1 MICIKKIFRDVKFSQ
16 LFNQRNFLNS
26 WQSHYGQVPGVFLDC
41 SVYYQVLGEREIAA
55 VVVGWTL
62 APGGVDV

>member
-1 MICIKKIFRDVKFSQ
+1 MLNFCS

-41 SVYYQVLGEREIAA
+41 SVWSTTRYWESERSLA